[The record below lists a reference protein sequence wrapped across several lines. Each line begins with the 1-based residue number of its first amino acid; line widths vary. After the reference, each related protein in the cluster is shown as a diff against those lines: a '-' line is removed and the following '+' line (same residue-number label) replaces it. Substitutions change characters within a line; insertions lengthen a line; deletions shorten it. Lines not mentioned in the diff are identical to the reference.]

1 MNFDAST
8 VTLADITVRRTRIP
22 DDVEVGDEIGK
33 GTNNRVCKCTWKGKR
48 CVLRVPRRKS
58 DTQQRGSAIWE
69 FRHALRA
76 SQLKVGPT
84 VYHAW
89 YARHATSEW
98 PSGLYVVMERFD
110 HDLETILCEDEEC
123 MEGAIQ
129 KRDVIQTAI
138 CKCIESLAKE
148 RIFVFDLK
156 PSNLVMRVDEASKE
170 VEVRVIDFG
179 RDFCEWTGC
188 MTDPSRNTPH
198 VDMLRR
204 KLGESVDVEERI
216 THIIFACMMVILSST
231 TTRTLYETREHHRM
245 DATTRSKINPIATAT
260 NLLLESMQGRNVA
273 VLREL
278 LRMDEVRGVLRH
290 YHGRRNSGTHRTLL
304 FARGCETPP
313 SEQ

>member
-1 MNFDAST
+1 MKFDANT
-8 VTLADITVRRTRIP
+8 VSLSDITVPRTRLP
-22 DDVEVGDEIGK
+22 DDLEVGDEVGK
-33 GTNNRVCKCTWKGKR
+33 GTNNRVLKCTWKGTR
-48 CVLRVPRRKS
+48 CVLRVPRRQS

-76 SQLKVGPT
+76 SQLRVGPT
-84 VYHAW
+84 VHHAW

-110 HDLETILCEDEEC
+110 HDLETILCENPAC
-123 MEGAIQ
+123 MESAVEN
-129 KRDVIQTAI
+129 RDVIQSAI
-138 CKCIESLAKE
+138 CKCIESLARE

-156 PSNLVMRVDEASKE
+156 PSNLVMRVDEDTKQ

-188 MTDPSRNTPH
+188 PTDPARNTPH

-204 KLGESVDVEERI
+204 VLGDDDVEERI
-216 THIIFACMMVILSST
+216 THILFACMMVVLSST

-245 DATTRSKINPIATAT
+245 DADTRASIHPVAPATTK
-260 NLLLESMQGRNVA
+260 LLDSMQGRNVA
-273 VLREL
+273 LLREL

-290 YHGRRNSGTHRTLL
+290 YHGRRYSGTHRTLR
-304 FARGCETPP
+304 FARGCEH
-313 SEQ
+313 

>member
-1 MNFDAST
+1 MDLDANT
-8 VTLADITVRRTRIP
+8 VTLADITVPRTRLA

-33 GTNNRVCKCTWKGKR
+33 GTNNRVCKCTWRGNR

-69 FRHALRA
+69 FRHTLRA
-76 SQLKVGPT
+76 SKLGVGPT
-84 VYHAW
+84 VYAAW
-89 YARHATSEW
+89 YARHATPQW

-110 HDLETILCEDEEC
+110 HDLETVLCEDREC
-123 MEGAIQ
+123 IESVVE
-129 KRDVIQTAI
+129 KRDLVQTAI
-138 CKCIESLAKE
+138 CDCIRTLATE

-156 PSNLVMRVDEASKE
+156 PSNLVMRVDEGG
-170 VEVRVIDFG
+170 VQVRVIDFG

-188 MTDPSRNTPH
+188 MADPARNTPH

-204 KLGESVDVEERI
+204 RFEGSDDAEERV
-216 THIIFACMMVILSST
+216 THVLFACMMVVLSST

-245 DATTRSKINPIATAT
+245 DADTRARIHPVCTATAA
-260 NLLLESMQGRNVA
+260 LLDGMQGRNVA

-290 YHGRRNSGTHRTLL
+290 YHGRRNSGTHRTLR
-304 FARGCETPP
+304 FARGDEVVV
-313 SEQ
+313 